1 MVLPRSPTELPAAV
15 GAWRRSLRSVVLA
28 AALGAGALGR
38 AGQPAVAEAE
48 IAFPPTAA
56 RLREI
61 HAAAQRDGWDVHA
74 APLRAAALRAYAAD
88 KAVAAEAW
96 LNASRWAALLAE
108 NEADAVQA
116 WIGAMNRAKAGHPN
130 LPTNFSLRA
139 NPLAARVNPE
149 LQAWLLADADFS
161 AQFFQLRSPLD
172 HPVRVLEI
180 LNELFLRDPARF
192 RSYARLAL
200 ALAVVHDVPPPPWWP
215 HHQVPATVLPRRL
228 AAASDAFAWWTQ
240 QDRAGRTF
248 HKLAK
253 LDADELKFVV
263 DSPAPFGELEW
274 VQSVAEFPLSHLE
287 RAYTMVRYRNDRVAN
302 NAMVW
307 TGKSYRLVDI
317 LGAGGICADQ
327 AYFAT
332 QAGKA
337 RGVPTLLFA
346 GAGNDGRHAWFGFLD
361 TAGKWRLDAGRHAEQ
376 RLVTGHAIDP
386 QTWLPISDHA
396 LKFLS
401 ERFRELPSFRQA
413 RVHAIFA
420 AEYLAAGDLRAA
432 GVAARKAVTFE
443 RRHQPGWET
452 LIDAARAEKRDART
466 LEGLWRE
473 AAQAFRG
480 FPDLEAHYANR
491 IAESLRARGETSAAD
506 EQARSIAL
514 KHKGGRADLS
524 AQQAREMVWRAVGS
538 QAPAEQIRVFNQT
551 LDTYGRG
558 AGIGFFDEVV
568 VPFCDHLLGLKLQAE
583 AVRAA
588 ERARRVLKVEPGSQL
603 DTESQ
608 ALLKRLRGK

>member
-1 MVLPRSPTELPAAV
+1 MITPRHRPEPRAPRGPRRAGWAALLLGV
-15 GAWRRSLRSVVLA
+15 AV
-28 AALGAGALGR
+28 AALGPEAR
-38 AGQPAVAEAE
+38 PAVADAE
-48 IAFPPTAA
+48 IGYPPTAE
-56 RLREI
+56 RLKAV
-61 HAAAQRDGWDVHA
+61 HAAAQRDGWKAHA
-74 APLRAAALRAYAAD
+74 APLRTAALRAYAAD
-88 KAVAAEAW
+88 KLVAAEAW
-96 LNASRWAALLAE
+96 LNASRWAALFAE
-108 NEADAVQA
+108 SEADAVQA
-116 WIGAMNRAKAGHPN
+116 WIAAMNRAKAGHPN
-130 LPTNFSLRA
+130 LPTTFSLRA
-139 NPLAARVNPE
+139 DPLSVRVNPD
-149 LQAWLLADADFS
+149 LQAWVLADADFS
-161 AQFFQLRSPLD
+161 DQFFRVRSPLD
-172 HPVRVLEI
+172 QPVRVLEI
-180 LNELFLRDPARF
+180 LNELHLRDPARF
-192 RSYARLAL
+192 RAYARFAL

-215 HHQVPATVLPRRL
+215 HGQVPAQVLPRRL
-228 AAASDAFAWWTQ
+228 AAAGEAFVWWTQ

-274 VQSVAEFPLSHLE
+274 AQSVAEFPLSHLD

-302 NAMVW
+302 NTMIW
-307 TGKSYRLVDI
+307 TGKAYRLADI

-413 RVHAIFA
+413 KVHAVFA
-420 AEYLAAGDLRAA
+420 AEYLAGGDARAA
-432 GVAARKAVTFE
+432 GVAARKAVGFE

-452 LIDAARAEKRDART
+452 LIEAARAEKRDART
-466 LEGLWRE
+466 VEGLLRE

-480 FPDLEAHYANR
+480 FPDLEADYSNR
-491 IAESLRARGETSAAD
+491 LAESLRARGETSAAD
-506 EQARSIAL
+506 EQARSLAL
-514 KHKGGRADLS
+514 KHKGGRSDLS
-524 AQQAREMVWRAVGS
+524 ARQAREMVWRSVAS
-538 QAPAEQIRVFNQT
+538 QPPAEQVRVFNQT

-568 VPFCDHLLGLKLQAE
+568 VPFCDHLVELKLPAD
-583 AVRAA
+583 ALRAA

>member
-1 MVLPRSPTELPAAV
+1 MVPPPPRPELRPAAR
-15 GAWRRSLRSVVLA
+15 GALRTVWLA
-28 AALGAGALGR
+28 ALFAAGAAAR
-38 AGQPAVAEAE
+38 AAQPAVADAE
-48 IAFPPTAA
+48 TGFPPTAE
-56 RLREI
+56 RLRAI
-61 HAAAQRDGWDVHA
+61 HAAAQRDGWQPHV
-74 APLRAAALRAYAAD
+74 APLRSAALRAYAAD
-88 KAVAAEAW
+88 KLFAAEAW
-96 LNASRWAALLAE
+96 LNASRWAALLAGD
-108 NEADAVQA
+108 EADAVQA
-116 WIGAMNRAKAGHPN
+116 WIAAMNRAKAGHPN
-130 LPTNFSLRA
+130 LPADFALRR
-139 NPLAARVNPE
+139 NPLAARLNPE

-172 HPVRVLEI
+172 QPVRVLEI
-180 LNELFLRDPARF
+180 LDELYLRDPARF
-192 RSYARLAL
+192 RTYARLAL
-200 ALAVVHDVPPPPWWP
+200 ALAVVYDVPPPPWWP
-215 HHQVPATVLPRRL
+215 HNQVPAQVLPRRL
-228 AAASDAFAWWTQ
+228 PAAPDAFAWWIQ
-240 QDRAGRTF
+240 QDRASRTF

-253 LDADELKFVV
+253 LEADELKFVV
-263 DSPAPFGELEW
+263 DTPAPFTELEW
-274 VQSVAEFPLSHLE
+274 AQKVAEFPLSHLD

-302 NAMVW
+302 NTMTW
-307 TGKSYRLVDI
+307 TGRSYRLADI
-317 LGAGGICADQ
+317 LGTGGICADQ

-386 QTWLPISDHA
+386 QTWLPISDHV

-401 ERFRELPSFRQA
+401 ERFRDLPSFKQA
-413 RVHAIFA
+413 RVHALFA
-420 AEYLAAGDLRAA
+420 AELLAGGDARAA

-452 LIDAARAEKRDART
+452 LIDAARAEKRDGRT
-466 LEGLWRE
+466 IEGLLRE

-491 IAESLRARGETSAAD
+491 VADSLRARGETSAAD
-506 EQARSIAL
+506 EQARALAL
-514 KHKGGRADLS
+514 KHKGNRSDLS

-538 QAPAEQIRVFNQT
+538 QPPAEQIRVFNQT

-568 VPFCDHLLGLKLQAE
+568 APFCDHLAGLKMQAD

-603 DTESQ
+603 DTESL